1 MFNKSHH
8 DALDFVVDHC
18 VVSSDASQSRLSVGG
33 LAPRHQCVGHQRSPL
48 RPSDAA
54 CLPSY

>member
-18 VVSSDASQSRLSVGG
+18 VVSSDASQSRLFDGG
-33 LAPRHQCVGHQRSPL
+33 LAPRHQCVGHRRSLPQ
-48 RPSDAA
+48 PSDAA